1 MLLSNSLFNCLHCFT
16 ETSLHVPA
24 DMEEQINQDFQ
35 RFSREKQET
44 HRKLFSNRE
53 WDHYDSIRHEDL
65 KRKLAFAFFR
75 LSNAHDLNT
84 EQGKFIA
91 DVFDLIIKTK
101 KEHQNKDSIWIS
113 FVLVCCRID
122 DNLIE
127 YSVLRVPKYDGD
139 YPANEDMFID
149 EELRVYRSW
158 EDFLNNNK
166 LPPCTMCYPTR
177 GKYHRDQ
184 LQLDTCE
191 SPETKLGNKV
201 LKFLD
206 TTVPEVR
213 NLAGSIGLSS
223 SLPEAIGKC

>member
-1 MLLSNSLFNCLHCFT
+1 MFNCLHYIT

-24 DMEEQINQDFQ
+24 DMEEEINQDFQ
-35 RFSREKQET
+35 RLSREKQET
-44 HRKLFSNRE
+44 YQKFFGNRE
-53 WDHYDSIRHEDL
+53 WEHYDSTQHDDL
-65 KRKLAFAFFR
+65 KRKLAYTFFR
-75 LSNAHDLNT
+75 SSNAHDPNT
-84 EQGKFIA
+84 AQGKFIDA
-91 DVFDLIIKTK
+91 VFDLIIKTK
-101 KEHQNKDSIWIS
+101 EEHQNKDSIWVS
-113 FVLVCCRID
+113 FVLVCCRIN

-127 YSVLRVPKYDGD
+127 YSVLRVPKYDED

-149 EELRVYRSW
+149 AELRLYRSW

-166 LPPCTMCYPTR
+166 LPRCIMCYPTR
-177 GKYHRDQ
+177 GKYHRDG